1 MDKRKEANRRVKE
14 SITTALLHLLNQKS
28 ISEISISEI
37 ISKAGV
43 ARASFYRNY
52 ASKENVITTLIADI
66 LESFRENIQLD
77 GNNFYTY
84 ENVYKSFEYFSRYAT
99 QVLDLHRFGYG
110 SILLEMLNHF
120 HEEIA
125 GTMAYKSVEKYK
137 LYIYIGSLYNTAM
150 IWLQNGQK
158 ETIDEIADMF
168 YLTCAIHNKINQK
181 ETICKEN
188 RK

>member
-14 SITTALLHLLNQKS
+14 NITTALLHLLNQKS
-28 ISEISISEI
+28 ISEISVSEI

-77 GNNFYTY
+77 GNDFYTY
-84 ENVYKSFEYFSRYAT
+84 ENVHKSFEYFSQYAV

-125 GTMAYKSVEKYK
+125 GTMAYKSIEKYR
-137 LYIYIGSLYNTAM
+137 LYMYIGSLYNTAM
-150 IWLQNGQK
+150 IWLQNGQI
-158 ETIDEIADMF
+158 ETIDEISDMF
-168 YLTCAIHNKINQK
+168 YLTCAIHNKTDK
-181 ETICKEN
+181 
-188 RK
+188 

>member
-14 SITTALLHLLNQKS
+14 SITNALLDLLNEKS

-43 ARASFYRNY
+43 ARVSFYRNY
-52 ASKENVITTLIADI
+52 ASKENVITTLIADV
-66 LESFRENIQLD
+66 LENFRENIRFD
-77 GNNFYTY
+77 GNNFYNY
-84 ENVYKSFEYFSRYAT
+84 ENVHKSFEYFSQYSN

-125 GTMAYKSVEKYK
+125 GTMNYKSIEKYQ

-158 ETIDEIADMF
+158 ETIDEISDMF
-168 YLTCAIHNKINQK
+168 YLTCAIHNITDKQP
-181 ETICKEN
+181 
-188 RK
+188 

>member
-1 MDKRKEANRRVKE
+1 MDKRKKANRRVKE

-66 LESFRENIQLD
+66 LESFRKNIQLD

-137 LYIYIGSLYNTAM
+137 LYIYIGSLYNTAL
-150 IWLQNGQK
+150 IWLQNVQK

-168 YLTCAIHNKINQK
+168 YLTCAIHNKAMS
-181 ETICKEN
+181 
-188 RK
+188 

>member
-14 SITTALLHLLNQKS
+14 SITTTLLHLLKEKS
-28 ISEISISEI
+28 ISEISVSEI
-37 ISKAGV
+37 ISGAGV

-66 LESFRENIQLD
+66 LERFREDIKCD
-77 GNNFYTY
+77 GNDFYTY
-84 ENVYKSFEYFSRYAT
+84 ENVHKSFEYFSQYAT
-99 QVLDLHRFGYG
+99 QVLDLHQFGYG

-120 HEEIA
+120 HEEVA
-125 GTMAYKSVEKYK
+125 GTMTYKSIERYK

-158 ETIDEIADMF
+158 ETVDEISDLF
-168 YLTCAIHNKINQK
+168 YVTCAIHNK
-181 ETICKEN
+181 E
-188 RK
+188 R